1 MKISIIYY
9 SETGNTE
16 MVARFIAEG
25 VKSVNNS
32 KVSLFNIKNVDEKFL
47 DESKA
52 IIIGAPTYSGN
63 ACWQM
68 QKWLQEVD
76 ACKLSG
82 KIGSAFTTANFIHGG
97 SEVSIAT
104 INNAL
109 LVKGA
114 LIYSGG
120 VALGL
125 PFTHTGVVAIKNHYD
140 EAKELSFIFGQ
151 RISNKCFEL
160 FNQ

>member
-76 ACKLSG
+76 ACKLS
-82 KIGSAFTTANFIHGG
+82 TANFIHGG

-140 EAKELSFIFGQ
+140 EAKELFFIFGQ